1 MNPTAMVIIN
11 YHWEAD
17 RCGELGTYVAGI
29 TLAFRSIQLTSA
41 ASAFRP
47 AGPFLWPLGDLE

>member
-1 MNPTAMVIIN
+1 MVIIN

-41 ASAFRP
+41 GSVLRP